1 MLASSEPGLIYETAF
16 AVQTNNHKKSFLEV
30 TLPSQLAENHN
41 ENVGEE
47 NQNQTKLG
55 LSQKSK
61 PGSRR
66 TLMPIIPNP
75 GIDQSPAVLNL
86 SRMEA
91 RQLAWDWTDWDWKG
105 GDQGM
110 REKSLF
116 FLSAGLALSLSLFVL
131 FYFLSFNPLFLYPT

>member
-1 MLASSEPGLIYETAF
+1 
-16 AVQTNNHKKSFLEV
+16 
-30 TLPSQLAENHN
+30 
-41 ENVGEE
+41 
-47 NQNQTKLG
+47 
-55 LSQKSK
+55 
-61 PGSRR
+61 
-66 TLMPIIPNP
+66 MPIIPNP
-75 GIDQSPAVLNL
+75 GIDKSPAVLNL

-91 RQLAWDWTDWDWKG
+91 RQLAWDWTDWDWER